1 MYKLPTAIITAA
13 TLCLLLTS
21 SVALAGEVLIIDEN
35 LDVLPLGYQ
44 LQTSASTNATADFQ
58 IGNLGASNGLI
69 FDGSW
74 DVPANGSEFSVGA
87 MVPILLTPA
96 DFQLDPGDIDGI
108 TSVHWT
114 LDVEVIST
122 TMTPPEQGIFVQLIV
137 FQEQSNGG
145 VLTFA
150 DSGNFVV
157 TGQSAS
163 LDITLIESDFGLPG
177 ARPDFSAT
185 GRPISFAL
193 QIGATYPKTTNPDA
207 FFVDGR
213 MTGDNWTVAVT
224 GGGEI
229 FSDSFESGP
238 VLSRSAEL
246 ADEDSCLCPAPAPP
260 PSSINE

>member
-44 LQTSASTNATADFQ
+44 LQTSVSANATADFQ

-114 LDVEVIST
+114 LDVEVISN

-137 FQEQSNGG
+137 FQEQANGG

-157 TGQSAS
+157 TGQSVS
-163 LDITLIESDFGLPG
+163 LDITLFESDFGLPG

-185 GRPISFAL
+185 GRPLSFAL
-193 QIGATYPKTTNPDA
+193 QIGATYPKTINPDA

-224 GGGEI
+224 DGGGI
-229 FSDSFESGP
+229 FSDSFESEP

-246 ADEDSCLCPAPAPP
+246 ADEDNCLCPAPPPP